1 MYIHMISQCRWT
13 YKIEKFADTIIVREE
28 ADIDKIAEK
37 LAEKLEAIPA

>member
-1 MYIHMISQCRWT
+1 MYIHMISQ
-13 YKIEKFADTIIVREE
+13 IEKFADTIIVREE